1 MFDSLLIAASQLV
14 DPYNFFLIIVGT
26 LVGLVFGFLP
36 GVTLLTAMALFLP
49 FTHGMK
55 PVSVMFLFSGIMGS
69 APFGGSIS
77 AILFNIPGEPFNAAT
92 CFDGYPM
99 ARQGEASRALGIS
112 AMASALG
119 GLIGLVVLILLIPA
133 IRPILFAFGPP
144 EFFMVILFGLVTIA
158 VAVPGQMLKGFVAAG
173 LGILISLIG
182 FSPVTGVLRF
192 NFGSQ
197 NYFWDGIKLVPF
209 FIGIFAI
216 NEIIDYF
223 VHGGTI
229 SLSGERKDSGLAG
242 VLRGVRDVFH
252 HWYAVLQG
260 SVVGLI
266 IGILPGV
273 GGTVSNFLAYS
284 MARQVSKDPGR
295 FGKGAP
301 DAIAAVE
308 ASNNSKDGGDLLP
321 TVAFGIPGSSTM
333 ALLLGAF
340 ILHGI
345 NPGPLLVRDHLEI
358 VWAIILGRLVSNLIA
373 SAIGLM
379 AADFLARATTI
390 SVMYL
395 VPVILTLA
403 FLGAY
408 ADREN
413 VLDIALAIVSGV
425 VGYVLSRCGFPV
437 VTLVI
442 GFVLGNIGELAFLQ
456 SLQMS
461 FGSYSIFFTRPI
473 SLLLFVG
480 IVLTC
485 LYGLYKMLREKARA
499 REKT

>member
-1 MFDSLLIAASQLV
+1 
-14 DPYNFFLIIVGT
+14 
-26 LVGLVFGFLP
+26 
-36 GVTLLTAMALFLP
+36 
-49 FTHGMK
+49 
-55 PVSVMFLFSGIMGS
+55 
-69 APFGGSIS
+69 
-77 AILFNIPGEPFNAAT
+77 
-92 CFDGYPM
+92 
-99 ARQGEASRALGIS
+99 
-112 AMASALG
+112 
-119 GLIGLVVLILLIPA
+119 
-133 IRPILFAFGPP
+133 
-144 EFFMVILFGLVTIA
+144 
-158 VAVPGQMLKGFVAAG
+158 
-173 LGILISLIG
+173 
-182 FSPVTGVLRF
+182 
-192 NFGSQ
+192 
-197 NYFWDGIKLVPF
+197 
-209 FIGIFAI
+209 
-216 NEIIDYF
+216 
-223 VHGGTI
+223 
-229 SLSGERKDSGLAG
+229 
-242 VLRGVRDVFH
+242 
-252 HWYAVLQG
+252 
-260 SVVGLI
+260 
-266 IGILPGV
+266 
-273 GGTVSNFLAYS
+273 

-413 VLDIALAIVSGV
+413 VFDIALAIVTGV

>member
-14 DPYNFFLIIVGT
+14 DPYNFLLILIGT

-55 PVSVMFLFSGIMGS
+55 PIGVMFLFSGIMGS

-99 ARQGEASRALGIS
+99 AKQGEASRALGIS

-242 VLRGVRDVFH
+242 VLRGIRDVIH

-260 SVVGLI
+260 SVVGVI
-266 IGILPGV
+266 VGILPGV

-284 MARQVSKDPGR
+284 MARQVSKEPGR
-295 FGKGAP
+295 FGHGAP

-321 TVAFGIPGSSTM
+321 TLAFGIPGSSTM

-345 NPGPLLVRDHLEI
+345 NPGPLLVRDHLDI

-425 VGYVLSRCGFPV
+425 VGYVLSRRGFPV

-473 SLLLFVG
+473 SLLLFTG
-480 IVLTC
+480 ILVTC
-485 LYGLYKMLREKARA
+485 LYGLYKMLRERA
-499 REKT
+499 RKRET